1 MTHAAIEEARAILYL
16 VVKDLQVYY
25 MKPPNLSWGLL
36 FPLSLAFAFLLV
48 RPLDVASLAPGLVG
62 MAVLFG
68 STSMAAIDVTF
79 ERRVGTLDRLL
90 LAPITFPGLIL
101 AKILASA
108 IFGCATGLIM
118 LLLAL
123 FLFGST
129 LVSPLLLA
137 LSLTLASLACSALGV
152 LIAVSLR
159 EVFEA
164 QTLCNLLRFPMIFLC
179 GVILPLTALPH
190 PLLPLALALP
200 LTYAVELLR
209 ASLAGVTI
217 LLPLW
222 LCAGVLTGY
231 LVALHLFA
239 TVLLQRRFR

>member
-1 MTHAAIEEARAILYL
+1 MTHAVFEELRAILYL

-90 LAPITFPGLIL
+90 LAPITFPGLIF

-108 IFGCATGLIM
+108 TFGCATGLIM
-118 LLLAL
+118 LLFAL
-123 FLFGST
+123 FLFGSPI
-129 LVSPLLLA
+129 LNPLLLS
-137 LSLTLASLACSALGV
+137 LSLIMTSLACSALGV
-152 LIAVSLR
+152 LMAVSLR

-179 GVILPLTALPH
+179 GVILPLPSLPSF
-190 PLLPLALALP
+190 LLPLAFALP
-200 LTYAVELLR
+200 LTYAVEMFH
-209 ASLAGVTI
+209 ASFTGTTL
-217 LLPLW
+217 LLPIW
-222 LCAGVLTGY
+222 LCTAALAGY
-231 LVALHLFA
+231 LVLLHISA
-239 TVLLQRRFR
+239 TALLQRRFR